1 MLLVREGAVP
11 EGLAGNE
18 LNCIP
23 TVWGKVVSTM
33 VSIFLVYPKR
43 VFTKACLN
51 VKLKYMKSASFLIPF
66 KWPSSVP
73 IVGLAL
79 TAVATE
85 SNTLKNMF

>member
-1 MLLVREGAVP
+1 
-11 EGLAGNE
+11 
-18 LNCIP
+18 
-23 TVWGKVVSTM
+23 
-33 VSIFLVYPKR
+33 
-43 VFTKACLN
+43 
-51 VKLKYMKSASFLIPF
+51 MKSAAFLIPF